1 MDQGLWM
8 MEIVKMKR
16 TAKAQLIVSDHLK
29 VKVLDRL
36 KERAMD

>member
-29 VKVLDRL
+29 
-36 KERAMD
+36 ERAMD